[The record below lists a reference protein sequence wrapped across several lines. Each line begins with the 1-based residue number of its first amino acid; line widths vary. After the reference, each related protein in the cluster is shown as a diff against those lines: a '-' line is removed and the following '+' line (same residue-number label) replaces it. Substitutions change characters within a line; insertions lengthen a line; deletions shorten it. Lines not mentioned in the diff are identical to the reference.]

1 MLQSITE
8 VLFLKDIFVKILGK
22 SKQFLSE
29 AMRDIAPAYISN
41 RLPNNS
47 LQRLNELKGT
57 RKGKRCFIIGNGPSL
72 NNMDLN
78 RIANEY
84 VFLFNGAFDLRK
96 YFNEEKIFH
105 VAEDQLV
112 IEDHQ
117 IALNDLRGLVFLPS
131 DLSQLVKSE
140 TPIVVEF
147 RRGFPEWSKNW
158 PPFVDLSSE
167 FPKFYWGGT
176 VAYLGLQLAAWMGFD
191 EVYFIGMDLSYSIP
205 DTVIKKGAVLM
216 STDEDPNHYNK
227 GYFGPG
233 LRWHVPQP
241 ERMGLA
247 FQRASER
254 NLPLKIFNASVGG
267 NLNCFERIDFEAL
280 GAYDES
286 I

>member
-1 MLQSITE
+1 MKSL
-8 VLFLKDIFVKILGK
+8 LGK
-22 SKQFLSE
+22 MKLMMIEFFRNILSQYF
-29 AMRDIAPAYISN
+29 IK
-41 RLPNNS
+41 RLQNNS
-47 LQRLNELKGT
+47 LVRLNQLKDSK
-57 RKGKRCFIIGNGPSL
+57 KGKRCIIIGNGPSL
-72 NNMDLN
+72 NEMNL
-78 RIANEY
+78 RKISNEY
-84 VFLFNGAFDLRK
+84 VFLFNGAFDLRN

-105 VAEDQLV
+105 VAEDRLV

-117 IALNDLRGLVFLPS
+117 EALNDLPGLVFLPS
-131 DLSQLVKSE
+131 DLCQFVKCE

-147 RRGFPEWSKNW
+147 RRGFPACSKNW

-176 VAYLGLQLAAWMGFD
+176 VAYFGLQLAAWMGFD

-205 DTVIKKGAVLM
+205 DTVIKKGAVLL

-241 ERMGLA
+241 ERMERA

-280 GAYDES
+280 GAYGES